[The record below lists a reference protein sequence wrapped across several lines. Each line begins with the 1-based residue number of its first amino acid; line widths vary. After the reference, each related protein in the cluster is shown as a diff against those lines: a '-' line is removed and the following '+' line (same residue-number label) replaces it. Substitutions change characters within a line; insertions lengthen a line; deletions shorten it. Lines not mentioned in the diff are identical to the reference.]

1 MSVAFRFASRILI
14 GGRQESNGVRVIK
27 VLPQI
32 DQRGRGEHGLPTYGT
47 VPMLY
52 ASLLRHNEGGSKI
65 S

>member
-32 DQRGRGEHGLPTYGT
+32 DQRGRGEHGLPTYRAYVVCLST
-47 VPMLY
+47 
-52 ASLLRHNEGGSKI
+52 
-65 S
+65 